1 MSRYILRRLLLV
13 IPTLFIVSII
23 VFSLIRMIPGDVAV
37 LMVEN
42 YRYADDIPM
51 LRHKLGL
58 DKPLYEQYLTWV
70 GNMLRGDL
78 GESLWTR
85 RSIVEELWNR
95 IPVSLELGILTIIIS
110 LIIAL
115 PIGVYSA
122 LRQDTKTDYVARSF
136 AIAGLSIPGFWL
148 ATMIVVFPAIWFRWS
163 PPLQY
168 VPFSENPFAN
178 LWQFAIPSLI
188 LGVERSA
195 SVMRMTRAMMLEVL
209 RQDYIRTA
217 WSKGLKE
224 MVIVYRHALK
234 NAMIPVITIIG
245 LQIPFIMGGSVI
257 MESIFAL
264 PGMGRFMIEVISQ
277 RDYPMLQA
285 VNIVFATLVVF
296 TNLLV
301 DITYA
306 YLDPRIRHRQR

>member
-1 MSRYILRRLLLV
+1 
-13 IPTLFIVSII
+13 
-23 VFSLIRMIPGDVAV
+23 
-37 LMVEN
+37 MVEN

-51 LRHKLGL
+51 LRQKLGL
-58 DKPLYEQYLTWV
+58 DQPLHEQYLSWV
-70 GNMLRGDL
+70 GKMLRGDF

-95 IPVSLELGILTIIIS
+95 VPVSVELGVLAIIMS
-110 LIIAL
+110 LMIAL

-122 LRQDTKTDYVARSF
+122 VRQDTATDYVARSF

-168 VPFSENPFAN
+168 VPFWQDPVAN
-178 LWQFAIPSLI
+178 LWQFAIPALI

-195 SVMRMTRAMMLEVL
+195 SVMRMIRAMMLEVL

-217 WSKGLKE
+217 WSKGLHEK
-224 MVIVYRHALK
+224 VIVYRHALK

-285 VNIVFATLVVF
+285 VNIVFASLVVV

-306 YLDPRIRHRQR
+306 YLDPRIRLEQR

>member
-1 MSRYILRRLLLV
+1 MSRYIVRRLLLV
-13 IPTLFIVSII
+13 IPTLFIVSLI

-51 LRHKLGL
+51 LRQKLGL
-58 DKPLYEQYLTWV
+58 DKPLHEQYLSWV
-70 GNMLRGDL
+70 GNMLRGDF

-110 LIIAL
+110 LLIAL
-115 PIGVYSA
+115 PIGIYSA

-168 VPFSENPFAN
+168 VPFSKDPLAN

-195 SVMRMTRAMMLEVL
+195 SVMRMIRAMMLEVL

-217 WSKGLKE
+217 WSKGLQE

-285 VNIVFATLVVF
+285 VNIVFAALVVF

-306 YLDPRIRHRQR
+306 YLDPRIRLRQR

>member
-1 MSRYILRRLLLV
+1 MSRYVLRRLFLV
-13 IPTLFIVSII
+13 VPTLLIVSMI

-58 DKPLYEQYLTWV
+58 DKPLHEQYLTWV
-70 GNMLRGDL
+70 GKMLRGDF

-95 IPVSLELGILTIIIS
+95 IPVSLELGVLAIAMS
-110 LIIAL
+110 LIIAV

-122 LRQDTKTDYVARSF
+122 LRQDTKTDYAARSF

-163 PPLQY
+163 VSLQY
-168 VPFSENPFAN
+168 VPFFKDPLAN
-178 LWQFAIPSLI
+178 LWQLSVPAFI
-188 LGVERSA
+188 LGIERSA
-195 SVMRMTRAMMLEVL
+195 SVMRMVRAMMLEVL

-224 MVIVYRHALK
+224 AVIVYRHALK
-234 NAMIPVITIIG
+234 NAMIPVVTIIG
-245 LQIPFIMGGSVI
+245 LQIPFIIGGSVI

-296 TNLLV
+296 TNLVV

-306 YLDPRIRHRQR
+306 YLDPRIRLSQR

>member
-13 IPTLFIVSII
+13 IPTLCIVSVI

-58 DKPLYEQYLTWV
+58 DKALYEQYLTWV
-70 GNMLRGDL
+70 GKMLQGDF
-78 GESLWTR
+78 GESLWTK
-85 RSIVEELWNR
+85 RSIVEELRNR
-95 IPVSLELGILTIIIS
+95 IPVSLELGFLAIIMS
-110 LIIAL
+110 LMIAL

-122 LRQDTKTDYVARSF
+122 LRQDTRTDYAARSF

-148 ATMIVVFPAIWFRWS
+148 ATMIVVFPAMWFRWS
-163 PPLQY
+163 VSLQY
-168 VPFSENPFAN
+168 TPFSKDPLAN
-178 LWQFAIPSLI
+178 LWQLSIPALI
-188 LGVERSA
+188 LGIERSG
-195 SVMRMTRAMMLEVL
+195 SVMRMVRAMMLEVL

-217 WSKGLKE
+217 WSKGLRE
-224 MVIVYRHALK
+224 TVIVYRHALK

-245 LQIPFIMGGSVI
+245 LQIPFIIGGSVI

-285 VNIVFATLVVF
+285 VNMVFAALVVF
-296 TNLLV
+296 TNLIV

-306 YLDPRIRHRQR
+306 YLDPRIRLRQR